1 MTSEAITTTIPAVT
15 LNSGVRMPQLGFGVF
30 QVSDGD
36 TTDAVSHALAAGYRS
51 IDTAAIY
58 GNEAGTGRA
67 IAESGINRGDLFIT
81 SKLWVADLGYDATLA
96 AFDASLDKLGLDY
109 LDLYLIHWPAP
120 ATDRYLESWRALEQ
134 LLADGKVRAIG
145 VSNFLPEHLQK
156 VIDLGGIV
164 PAINQVE
171 LHPAL
176 QQRDIADFNTAHGIA
191 TEAWSPLAQGA
202 VLKEPAVVN
211 IAARHG
217 VTPAQA
223 ILRWHLQQGRII
235 IPKSVTPQR
244 IRENL
249 DVFGFELAAEELSI
263 IDNLDRDGRTGPHP
277 ADFNG

>member
-1 MTSEAITTTIPAVT
+1 MTSTSLTTSIPAVV
-15 LNSGVRMPQLGFGVF
+15 LNNGVRMPQLGFGVF
-30 QVSDGD
+30 QVSDDD
-36 TTDAVSHALAAGYRS
+36 TTTAVSHALAAGYRS

-67 IAESGINRGDLFIT
+67 IAASGIDRGELFIT
-81 SKLWVADLGYDATLA
+81 SKLWMADLGYDAALA

-120 ATDRYLESWRALEQ
+120 ATDNYLDSWRALEQ

-145 VSNFLPEHLQK
+145 VSNFLPEHVQK
-156 VIDLGGIV
+156 IIDLGGTV
-164 PAINQVE
+164 PAINQIE

-176 QQRDIADFNTAHGIA
+176 QQRDIAAFNTAHGIA

-202 VLKEPAVVN
+202 VLADPAVVA
-211 IAARHG
+211 IAEGHG
-217 VTPAQA
+217 VSPAQA
-223 ILRWHLQQGRII
+223 ILRWHLQQGRVI

-249 DVFGFELAAEELSI
+249 DLFGFDLTADELTV
-263 IDNLDRDGRTGPHP
+263 IDLLEKDGRTGPHP
-277 ADFNG
+277 AEFNG